1 MNLDTTIA
9 IDLKGFF
16 RWWGHELAFLV
27 PKSLRQRLRDHDGSL
42 IFTPLPA
49 DAAQALSNTE
59 GNGFDVSF
67 LDEDGNVIHRQSL
80 DLPAQDNAP
89 GATRSWQSLKSR
101 YPAVEKAE
109 IVLRLAEEQALLKL
123 IYLPGAAQE
132 NLQQVVGFELDRYTP
147 FNAEQVYYTAVLQ
160 GKTEQGQI
168 KVLLIVVPKSILDQQ
183 LAWLERLGV
192 QPHRIDY
199 QPVSRD
205 FPQLDR
211 AYNLLPERYRPRGST
226 LSQSLSWLAGGV
238 TLLLTLAVM
247 VWPVWMEGQ
256 AVDSLKVRLQQLEK
270 QTRVVDNQ
278 QKEIDALR
286 AETQKLIDS
295 KYQAP
300 SLLTALNELSVL
312 LKEDTW
318 LTHLQF
324 TDKRMQIQGQSP
336 AASAL
341 ISLLEDSKYF
351 SNVSFVS
358 PLTQD
363 KTTGR
368 ERFQISLD
376 VSIPIEPPA
385 EDEAETAEDSQDEA
399 DAEEAEDAADDKE
412 DTRQSGEEDG
422 NNE

>member
-16 RWWGHELAFLV
+16 QWWGRELTFLV
-27 PKSLRQRLRDHDGSL
+27 PKSLRQRLRDHYGRLVFS
-42 IFTPLPA
+42 PSE
-49 DAAQALSNTE
+49 Q
-59 GNGFDVSF
+59 GFDAVF
-67 LDEDGNVIHRQSL
+67 LDDDDHVITQQNLSL
-80 DLPAQDNAP
+80 AGTQNFQTLKAQQP
-89 GATRSWQSLKSR
+89 SI
-101 YPAVEKAE
+101 EKAE
-109 IVLRLAEEQALLKL
+109 IVLRLLKDQALYKV

-147 FNAEQVYYTAVLQ
+147 FKAEQVYYTTVMQ
-160 GKTEQGQI
+160 GKTEQGQLR
-168 KVLLIVVPKSILDQQ
+168 VLLIVTPRSPLDQQ
-183 LAWLERLGV
+183 LASLEKLGV
-192 QPHRIDY
+192 QPHKIDY
-199 QPVSRD
+199 ASVLSD
-205 FPQLDR
+205 FPQLDN
-211 AYNLLPERYRPRGST
+211 AYNLLPERYQPRSST
-226 LSQSLSWLAGGV
+226 LTQYLSWLVGGV
-238 TLLLTLAVM
+238 TILLALAAM

-256 AVDSLKVRLQQLEK
+256 AVDNLKSRIQQLEK

-278 QKEIDALR
+278 QVEIDALR
-286 AETQKLIDS
+286 AETQKLIDN

-300 SLLTALNELSVL
+300 SLLTALNELSQL

-341 ISLLEDSKYF
+341 ISLLEGSDYF

-376 VSIPIEPPA
+376 VSIPVVSPEEESTDDENTE
-385 EDEAETAEDSQDEA
+385 EDAETESTDDVTDETEDSKDSTDQ
-399 DAEEAEDAADDKE
+399 
-412 DTRQSGEEDG
+412 G
-422 NNE
+422 NDHE